1 MYASFSR
8 SRARSFFAWFF
19 AFMRA
24 FIFALRSPLSVIHAF
39 CRASIFA
46 LISYIADSYFA
57 IVSLRDTISALSF
70 CFISR
75 SFAFAV
81 ADSFILMTGFG
92 FIGELIPVSPE
103 TLRDIAH
110 TGASWNPRTRSAVR
124 VREARKYRIKIWWSD
139 NDLIIDGT
147 SIKAKIS
154 TRPYKGIWYTSY
166 PLSVFSSWRTPP
178 NFSTSLRLAWFSGSS
193 ECFRNVWSVYSRAQ
207 SIRDS

>member
-1 MYASFSR
+1 MMMNTGKKYFFILPTIRRSLRNTKNPLSGIFLYFSFDSIYASFSR

-57 IVSLRDTISALSF
+57 IVSLRDAMSVVSF

-75 SFAFAV
+75 SFGFAV
-81 ADSFILMTGFG
+81 ADSFVLMTGFG

-103 TLRDIAH
+103 TLWVIAH

-124 VREARKYRIKIWWSD
+124 VREARKYLIKI
-139 NDLIIDGT
+139 
-147 SIKAKIS
+147 
-154 TRPYKGIWYTSY
+154 
-166 PLSVFSSWRTPP
+166 
-178 NFSTSLRLAWFSGSS
+178 
-193 ECFRNVWSVYSRAQ
+193 
-207 SIRDS
+207 

>member
-1 MYASFSR
+1 MMMNTGKKYFFILPTIRRSRRNTKNPLSGIFLYFSFDSIYASFSR

-57 IVSLRDTISALSF
+57 IVSLRDAMSVVSF

-75 SFAFAV
+75 SFGFA
-81 ADSFILMTGFG
+81 ADVSFILIFDFG
-92 FIGELIPVSPE
+92 FTDAVMWASPE

-110 TGASWNPRTRSAVR
+110 TGASWNPRTRSTVR
-124 VREARKYRIKIWWSD
+124 VMGAKKYRIKI
-139 NDLIIDGT
+139 
-147 SIKAKIS
+147 
-154 TRPYKGIWYTSY
+154 
-166 PLSVFSSWRTPP
+166 
-178 NFSTSLRLAWFSGSS
+178 
-193 ECFRNVWSVYSRAQ
+193 
-207 SIRDS
+207 